1 MKFPQ
6 FREGL
11 KEIRGI
17 FQHFGQ
23 SFFITGDFE
32 FKNLTYTYRKNE
44 SFYSDEDCNG
54 SIDRE
59 ELQKCLKKLHLD
71 VTEGEIDDL
80 FCACDIDENE
90 GIQLKE
96 FIVLLCLIY
105 FLMDSSSASHDV

>member
-1 MKFPQ
+1 MVSPF
-6 FREGL
+6 L
-11 KEIRGI
+11 LLEILNSRTLLI
-17 FQHFGQ
+17 L
-23 SFFITGDFE
+23 TE
-32 FKNLTYTYRKNE
+32 RMNL
-44 SFYSDEDCNG
+44 FYSDEDCNG
-54 SIDRE
+54 SIDLE
-59 ELQKCLKKLHLD
+59 ELQKCLKKLHLN